1 MRTGQTRRLFQ
12 LQPRIAVSFRRGTRF
27 KEWAKGA
34 PRPVNATDGCRA
46 REDTAALH
54 APARLRKTAAGA
66 HARKRHLRNSMTDAT
81 AGRTP
86 PRARPVHTG
95 GGRCSKR
102 APTGREGLRVPPMGA
117 RGAKR
122 GAIKTPTGIK
132 RIFQN
137 FFFFGKEPSGF
148 DSTTKC
154 AETVRHRAEGGT
166 KRPRHVCLLSSRR
179 CLRPN
184 VPRSLSPSPTP
195 PSPASAL
202 QPDDGIS

>member
-1 MRTGQTRRLFQ
+1 MRRLFQ

-34 PRPVNATDGCRA
+34 PRPMNATDGCRA

-66 HARKRHLRNSMTDAT
+66 HARKRHLRNSVTDAT

-137 FFFFGKEPSGF
+137 FSLEKSHLALTQQPSVQRP
-148 DSTTKC
+148 SV
-154 AETVRHRAEGGT
+154 TVLKAGRSAPGT
-166 KRPRHVCLLSSRR
+166 SVS
-179 CLRPN
+179 
-184 VPRSLSPSPTP
+184 
-195 PSPASAL
+195 
-202 QPDDGIS
+202 

>member
-1 MRTGQTRRLFQ
+1 MGEGGATPRERHRRLSSTRGHRRSARASASKEDGGWRSCAEAAS
-12 LQPRIAVSFRRGTRF
+12 PKFRDRCYR
-27 KEWAKGA
+27 
-34 PRPVNATDGCRA
+34 
-46 REDTAALH
+46 REDT
-54 APARLRKTAAGA
+54 PSCPTGA
-66 HARKRHLRNSMTDAT
+66 HG
-81 AGRTP
+81 GRTMQQ
-86 PRARPVHTG
+86 
-95 GGRCSKR
+95 
-102 APTGREGLRVPPMGA
+102 TGREGLRVPPTGA

-166 KRPRHVCLLSSRR
+166 KHPRHVCLLSSRR
-179 CLRPN
+179 CLQPN